1 MELRQIKYFLKAKEL
16 LNFTAAAES
25 LYISQST
32 LSQQI
37 KQLEIELGIP
47 LFDRIGK
54 RIVLTEAG
62 EAFSYYAKKS
72 LDKSNEAFLAIQD
85 LKSLKSG
92 ELRIGVSYGLR
103 LTLVT
108 ALKDFTQKFPSI
120 QIKITFNT
128 TQNLIH
134 LLDESKLDFIL
145 SFKDDVNAPN
155 LSYIKLFSSKMC
167 FVTSKQNDLKINDIN
182 LKDIVN
188 YRLIMP
194 SNEYSTTH
202 FIIERFKKENI
213 KSLFSIEINDIPTL
227 LEMVKTGDWSTILA
241 ETTVSNENDLQ
252 SIPIKGDKMIREAG
266 IIYQKDAYK
275 TIAMQKFFEILNKH
289 IN

>member
-16 LNFTAAAES
+16 LNFTAAAEY
-25 LYISQST
+25 LHISQST

-62 EAFSYYAKKS
+62 ENFSIYAKKS
-72 LDKSNEAFLAIQD
+72 LDKSNEGFLAMQD
-85 LKSLKSG
+85 LKNLKSG

-108 ALKDFTQKFPSI
+108 ALKDFTKNFPSI
-120 QIKITFNT
+120 KIKISFNT

-134 LLDESKLDFIL
+134 LLDDSKLDFIL
-145 SFKDDVNAPN
+145 SFKDDVNTPN
-155 LSYIKLFSSKMC
+155 LAYIKLFSSKMS
-167 FVTSKQNDLKINDIN
+167 FVTSKQNVLKIKEIN
-182 LKDIVN
+182 LKDIIN

-202 FIIERFKKENI
+202 FIIERLKKENI
-213 KSLFSIEINDIPTL
+213 KPIFSIEINDIPTL

-241 ETTVSNENDLQ
+241 QTTVSSEKDLQ

-266 IIYQKDAYK
+266 IIYQKEAYK
-275 TIAMQKFFEILNKH
+275 TIAMQKFLETLNN
-289 IN
+289 I